1 MRGGGE
7 RDARDR
13 VHGRTFPRLE
23 ENQEAHFTRYDTG
36 DRLAVGG

>member
-1 MRGGGE
+1 MGVKGGGE

-23 ENQEAHFTRYDTG
+23 ENQEAHLLDITQGTDW
-36 DRLAVGG
+36 L